1 MTFAEFAART
11 RETFAAFVSLGVQR
25 GDRIAI
31 VSESRP
37 EWLMADFA
45 ALALGAITVPM
56 FPTLTAKQIEY
67 IVHESESKILL
78 VSNDLQ
84 FGKAIKVA
92 RECPLLETIIIFNE
106 QTSLDKST
114 AGIPVL
120 HFGQLTSTKE
130 HALDFDREAQRAT
143 PEDVIT
149 LIYTSGTTG
158 NPKGVMLTHHNLL
171 SNIIGATAVLP
182 EIGPTDTALSFLPLC
197 HAFERIAMYLFF
209 VNGFT
214 VGFAESVDT
223 VAENLLEIRPTVM
236 TGVPRFYERIFGR
249 LMRMRE
255 KMPKLRR
262 VLFDWALRIGAKN
275 GLSLEGKHFPI
286 VAKLLYPVADL
297 LVLRKIRARTGGRIR
312 FFVSGAAALP
322 AEVGRAFASFGLIVV
337 EGYGMTEASPIISV
351 NPYDRVKWGTV
362 GRTLPNLEVKIA
374 HDGEIL
380 VRGPNVMKGY
390 FKHPEETR
398 ETIDEQG
405 WLHTGDIGEIDR
417 EQYIRITDRK
427 KHLFVS
433 SGGKNIAPAHIE
445 SLIGQSVYIDQIM
458 LIGDMRQYCTAL
470 IVPDFEALR
479 TVSHSEQPLTPS
491 ELVRSQEVLDIIQV
505 EIDRSQKE
513 LATFERVRKFV
524 LLPDAFSVENGM
536 LTPTLKIKRKEVE
549 RRYADTIESLY
560 RLRQPEAM

>member
-1 MTFAEFAART
+1 MNVPYTTLTEAFLASTSGEWKDKAYLKYKPKHGEPYREMTFAEFAART
-11 RETFAAFVSLGVQR
+11 RETFASFVRLGIRR

-31 VSESRP
+31 ISESRP

-92 RECPLLETIIIFNE
+92 RECPLLETILIFNE
-106 QTSLDKST
+106 QTNLDPST

-120 HFGQLTSTKE
+120 HFTELIKISGSV
-130 HALDFDREAQRAT
+130 LDFDREAQQAK

-182 EIGPTDTALSFLPLC
+182 KIGPTDTALSFLPLC

-236 TGVPRFYERIFGR
+236 TGVPRFYERVYGR

-262 VLFDWALRIGAKN
+262 ALFDWALRIGATN
-275 GLSLEGKHFPI
+275 GL
-286 VAKLLYPVADL
+286 
-297 LVLRKIRARTGGRIR
+297 
-312 FFVSGAAALP
+312 
-322 AEVGRAFASFGLIVV
+322 
-337 EGYGMTEASPIISV
+337 
-351 NPYDRVKWGTV
+351 
-362 GRTLPNLEVKIA
+362 
-374 HDGEIL
+374 
-380 VRGPNVMKGY
+380 
-390 FKHPEETR
+390 
-398 ETIDEQG
+398 
-405 WLHTGDIGEIDR
+405 
-417 EQYIRITDRK
+417 
-427 KHLFVS
+427 
-433 SGGKNIAPAHIE
+433 
-445 SLIGQSVYIDQIM
+445 
-458 LIGDMRQYCTAL
+458 
-470 IVPDFEALR
+470 
-479 TVSHSEQPLTPS
+479 
-491 ELVRSQEVLDIIQV
+491 
-505 EIDRSQKE
+505 
-513 LATFERVRKFV
+513 
-524 LLPDAFSVENGM
+524 
-536 LTPTLKIKRKEVE
+536 
-549 RRYADTIESLY
+549 
-560 RLRQPEAM
+560 